1 MPMPKIAVLEADAV
15 IALDI
20 AKSIE
25 QANLASV
32 DVFESFGALEPELTE
47 QHFNLLVIDIGDNRE
62 EDIQTATR
70 VYRDFGIHCIVISDH
85 IASASLVKLREAEP
99 LGMLVKPFSSRELIA
114 NVETGLYRVSMEQKL
129 RDSERRYRNLFA
141 YSLSARCIS
150 AFDGA
155 ILERN
160 NAFETQFGL
169 PQKIRNIQELFTEES
184 IWNRVLDS
192 LEKGQVLQEEL
203 RTRDSGEGAR
213 DVLSSFSYFQDEQ
226 NETRVLCEFI
236 DITESK
242 RLRDELFQSQKLE
255 AIGRLAGGV
264 AHDLNNFLTSMIG
277 SLEMIKLDAGTSKE
291 ISEDIAGMEHV
302 IQKTSALTRQL
313 LGFSRRKSFSPA
325 VLDLREVLSDSHKML
340 KRLIPEKIYISLS
353 LPDSPCP
360 VIADAG
366 HIEQIL
372 LNLVVNARDAL
383 ETADNPH
390 ISILLSHT
398 AVKREKAGKSLVPEG
413 NYALIEVKD
422 NGIGIEP
429 AVMEKIFEP
438 FFTTKGE
445 GKGTGLGLSIVS
457 SLLDL
462 NGGYIGAESTPGA
475 GTTFRIWLPLA
486 KGSQTSEVSEASSV
500 LPTENIYNHYA
511 LELKGK
517 RILIVD
523 DDESVLATCK
533 RTLERAGCLIETC
546 VNAGEAL
553 LLLEHHTFDLLLV
566 DIVLPGVYGTELW
579 QRLKKGNSVVSCLY
593 MTGYEPHSLGV
604 ETEEPILL
612 KPFAPAALIEACAKA
627 IKRGR
632 A

>member
-1 MPMPKIAVLEADAV
+1 MPNIAVLETDAV

-32 DVFESFGALEPELTE
+32 DVFESFDELETELAE
-47 QHFNLLVIDIGDNRE
+47 QRFNLLVIDIGDNCE

-70 VYRDFGIHCIVISDH
+70 VYRDFGIHSIVISDH
-85 IASASLVKLREAEP
+85 IASQSLIKLREAEP

-141 YSLSARCIS
+141 YSLSGRCIS
-150 AFDGA
+150 ALDGT

-160 NAFETQFGL
+160 TTFEAQFGS
-169 PQKIRNIQELFTEES
+169 PEKVKNIQELFAEES
-184 IWNRVLDS
+184 IWDRVLDS
-192 LEKGQVLQEEL
+192 LEKGHVLQEEL
-203 RTRDSGEGAR
+203 RTRDSGNGAR
-213 DVLSSFSYFQDEQ
+213 DVLSGFSYFQDEQ

-277 SLEMIKLDAGTSKE
+277 SLEMMKLDAGTSKE
-291 ISEDIAGMEHV
+291 FSEDIAGMEHV

-313 LGFSRRKSFSPA
+313 LGFSRRKAFAPA
-325 VLDLREVLSDSHKML
+325 VLDLREVLSDSYKML

-353 LPDSPCP
+353 LPDSPC
-360 VIADAG
+360 VAIADAG

-383 ETADNPH
+383 ETADNPR
-390 ISILLSHT
+390 ISILLT
-398 AVKREKAGKSLVPEG
+398 RVAAKREKAGKSLIPEG
-413 NYALIEVKD
+413 DYALIEVAD

-462 NGGYIGAESTPGA
+462 NGGYIGAESTPGT

-486 KGSQTSEVSEASSV
+486 KGSETSEVSESSSV
-500 LPTENIYNHYA
+500 LPTENIYDHYA
-511 LELKGK
+511 SELNGK

-523 DDESVLATCK
+523 DDESVLATC
-533 RTLERAGCLIETC
+533 RRALERAGCLTEIC

-553 LLLEHHTFDLLLV
+553 LLFEHHTFDLLLV
-566 DIVLPGVYGTELW
+566 DIVLPGVNGTELW
-579 QRLKKGNSVVSCLY
+579 QRLKKSNPIVSCLY
-593 MTGYEPHSLGV
+593 MTGYEPHSLGI

-627 IKRGR
+627 IERGR

>member
-1 MPMPKIAVLEADAV
+1 MPNIAVLETDAV

-32 DVFESFGALEPELTE
+32 DVFESFDELEPELAE
-47 QHFNLLVIDIGDNRE
+47 QRFNLLVIDIGDNRE

-70 VYRDFGIHCIVISDH
+70 VYRDFGIHSIVISDH
-85 IASASLVKLREAEP
+85 IASQSLIKLREAEP

-141 YSLSARCIS
+141 YSLSGRCIS
-150 AFDGA
+150 ALDGT

-160 NAFETQFGL
+160 TTFEVQFGS
-169 PQKIRNIQELFTEES
+169 PEKVKNIQELFAEES
-184 IWNRVLDS
+184 IWDRVLDS
-192 LEKGQVLQEEL
+192 LEKGHVLQEEL
-203 RTRDSGEGAR
+203 RTRDSGNGAR
-213 DVLSSFSYFQDEQ
+213 DVLSGFSYFQDEQ

-277 SLEMIKLDAGTSKE
+277 SLEMMKLDAGTSKE
-291 ISEDIAGMEHV
+291 FAEDIAGMEHV

-313 LGFSRRKSFSPA
+313 LGFSRRKAFAPA
-325 VLDLREVLSDSHKML
+325 VLDLREVLSDSYKML

-353 LPDSPCP
+353 LPDSPC
-360 VIADAG
+360 VAIADAG

-383 ETADNPH
+383 ETADNPR
-390 ISILLSHT
+390 ISILLT
-398 AVKREKAGKSLVPEG
+398 RVAAKREKAGKSLIPEG
-413 NYALIEVKD
+413 DYALIEVAD

-462 NGGYIGAESTPGA
+462 NGGYIGAESTPGT

-486 KGSQTSEVSEASSV
+486 KGSETSEVSESSSV
-500 LPTENIYNHYA
+500 LPTENIYDHYA
-511 LELKGK
+511 SELNGK

-523 DDESVLATCK
+523 DDESVLATC
-533 RTLERAGCLIETC
+533 RRALERAGCLTEIC

-553 LLLEHHTFDLLLV
+553 LLFEHHTFDLLLV
-566 DIVLPGVYGTELW
+566 DIVLPGVNGTELW
-579 QRLKKGNSVVSCLY
+579 QRLKKSNSIVSCLY
-593 MTGYEPHSLGV
+593 MTGYEPHSLGI

-627 IKRGR
+627 IERER

>member
-1 MPMPKIAVLEADAV
+1 MPNIAVLETDAV

-32 DVFESFGALEPELTE
+32 DVFESFDELEPELAE
-47 QHFNLLVIDIGDNRE
+47 QRFNLLVIDIGDNRE

-70 VYRDFGIHCIVISDH
+70 VYRDFGIHSIVISDH
-85 IASASLVKLREAEP
+85 IASQSLIKLREAEP

-141 YSLSARCIS
+141 YSLSGRCIS
-150 AFDGA
+150 ALDGT

-160 NAFETQFGL
+160 TTFEVQFGS
-169 PQKIRNIQELFTEES
+169 PEKVKNIQELFAEES
-184 IWNRVLDS
+184 IWDRVLDS
-192 LEKGQVLQEEL
+192 LEKGHVLQEEL
-203 RTRDSGEGAR
+203 RTRDSGNGAR
-213 DVLSSFSYFQDEQ
+213 DVLSGFSYFQDEQ

-277 SLEMIKLDAGTSKE
+277 SLEMMKLDAGTSKE
-291 ISEDIAGMEHV
+291 FAEDIAGMEHV

-313 LGFSRRKSFSPA
+313 LGFSRRKAFAPA
-325 VLDLREVLSDSHKML
+325 VLDLREVLSDSYKML

-353 LPDSPCP
+353 LPDSPC
-360 VIADAG
+360 VAIADAG

-383 ETADNPH
+383 ETADNPR
-390 ISILLSHT
+390 ISILLT
-398 AVKREKAGKSLVPEG
+398 RVAAKREKAGKSLIPEG
-413 NYALIEVKD
+413 DYALIEVAD

-462 NGGYIGAESTPGA
+462 NGGYIGAESTPGT

-486 KGSQTSEVSEASSV
+486 KGSETSEVSESSSV
-500 LPTENIYNHYA
+500 LPTENIYDHYA
-511 LELKGK
+511 SELNGK

-523 DDESVLATCK
+523 DDESVLATC
-533 RTLERAGCLIETC
+533 RRALERAGCLTEIC

-553 LLLEHHTFDLLLV
+553 LLFEHHTFDLLLV
-566 DIVLPGVYGTELW
+566 DIVLPGVNGTELW
-579 QRLKKGNSVVSCLY
+579 QRLKKSNSIVSCLY
-593 MTGYEPHSLGV
+593 MTGYEPHSLGI

-627 IKRGR
+627 IERGR